1 MSERAPGNPDY
12 FRTHRGPAL
21 SAAEIRSMAKVTPE
35 QVELVRKAMMKA
47 KSLRP
52 RKVKTATSANKVTSR
67 PR

>member
-1 MSERAPGNPDY
+1 
-12 FRTHRGPAL
+12 
-21 SAAEIRSMAKVTPE
+21 MAKVTPE